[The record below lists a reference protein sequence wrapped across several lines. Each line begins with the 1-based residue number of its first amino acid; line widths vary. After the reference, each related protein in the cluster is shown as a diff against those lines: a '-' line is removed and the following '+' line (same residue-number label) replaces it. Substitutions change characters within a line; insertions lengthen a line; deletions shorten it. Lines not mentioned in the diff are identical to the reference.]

1 MVVEKWVEHA
11 SLSKALHQ
19 RGGLEARVSTR
30 PARWAQRIA
39 CVPPPPVEARRGAR
53 AAPRKSSQVNGQQQ
67 QQQQVNGRLPKCV
80 CESGQSKDNS
90 LELAAPRKHTYVC
103 KHTYI

>member
-53 AAPRKSSQVNGQQQ
+53 AAPRKSSQVNG
-67 QQQQVNGRLPKCV
+67 RLPKCV